1 MHCLQIFCEVCLP
14 ACRHPALPG
23 LQCAPSEDELKLL
36 RSFLEAGGQQSAL
49 ADSERFAWLLG
60 QVPRLAPRL
69 RCLLFQYE
77 APQQLQVRMC
87 VCGVCGT
94 VVGGRPAVHARHN
107 CQPAHVASVCQT

>member
-1 MHCLQIFCEVCLP
+1 MLHCLPLLASPTPTQRDALSAQLLVKFACLS
-14 ACRHPALPG
+14 CRALPRPALPC

-77 APQQLQVRMC
+77 APQQLQVCTC
-87 VCGVCGT
+87 VY
-94 VVGGRPAVHARHN
+94 RAIWLWWAAR
-107 CQPAHVASVCQT
+107 